1 MKTAFSYGLFV
12 YILQYCRLRI
22 SGCAFEKT
30 FKTTSKTNRFLHVI
44 KAQIYGNMNCFTNS
58 FPDDFQRK
66 RQLNPLAEKLILHQ
80 DV

>member
-1 MKTAFSYGLFV
+1 MVCLFTFYNIAGSEYHDV
-12 YILQYCRLRI
+12 LLK
-22 SGCAFEKT
+22 KT

-66 RQLNPLAEKLILHQ
+66 RQLNPLAKKLILHQ